1 MSLKY
6 SKQRELIYD
15 FLKERKDH
23 PTADVVYQ
31 GVKSHLPNISL
42 GTVYRNLMLLS
53 ELGEIQKLNIGDGAD
68 HFDPVTKDHNH
79 FICNKCSRIFD
90 LDMDGMEDI
99 EKVAARYVKGNIE
112 SHKFF
117 FYGICEDCLAKIRD
131 D

>member
-31 GVKSHLPNISL
+31 GVKNHLPNISL

-53 ELGEIQKLNIGDGAD
+53 ELGEIQKLNIGDRAD
-68 HFDPVTKDHNH
+68 HCD
-79 FICNKCSRIFD
+79 
-90 LDMDGMEDI
+90 
-99 EKVAARYVKGNIE
+99 
-112 SHKFF
+112 
-117 FYGICEDCLAKIRD
+117 
-131 D
+131 